1 MPKKDTTNGMKTI
14 SSVTVAVSIGVVV
27 IISNVIF
34 IPIVW
39 NEISTTW
46 DKLDLQLKDIE
57 TIRVAVKETLDGL
70 SVQLTRQV
78 RDAARPVATEFM
90 IRGTKRT
97 TMNSYR
103 VGR

>member
-57 TIRVAVKETLDGL
+57 VSQKA
-70 SVQLTRQV
+70 
-78 RDAARPVATEFM
+78 
-90 IRGTKRT
+90 
-97 TMNSYR
+97 
-103 VGR
+103 